1 MGALIAMDF
10 EKNNQPGEAREDA
23 PFLHWLGKNVM
34 LAVLFVIA
42 LSASASILLAVLTHH
57 GQEIVVPDFTNMKVS
72 EAEYA
77 ASMADLKVEVT
88 DSVYIRRMG
97 RGVVYTQ
104 NPKAG
109 SKVKK
114 NRRVI
119 LTINSV
125 NPRKVVMPDL
135 VGLSMRQ
142 AKAEISAR
150 GLVLGRL
157 IYVEDMAT
165 NNVLKQLLGN
175 YQVKAGA
182 QVLSGSPIDLVVGLN
197 PNDDVTYIP
206 DVTGMKYLRAVDG
219 LQTSSLNIGRLSFDK
234 SVKNYSD
241 SLDAVVTRQS
251 PSASSEP
258 VRMGSKVNLTLSKER
273 ISK

>member
-1 MGALIAMDF
+1 MGAIIAMDF

>member
-1 MGALIAMDF
+1 MGAIIAMDF

-206 DVTGMKYLRAVDG
+206 DVRGMKYLRAVDG

>member
-1 MGALIAMDF
+1 MDQ
-10 EKNNQPGEAREDA
+10 EKKNTENNDKGTN
-23 PFLHWLGKNVM
+23 FLHWLGKNVM

-142 AKAEISAR
+142 AKAELSAR

-157 IYVEDMAT
+157 IYAEDMAT

-206 DVTGMKYLRAVDG
+206 DVRGMKYLRAVDG

>member
-1 MGALIAMDF
+1 MGAIIAMDF

-42 LSASASILLAVLTHH
+42 LSASASILLAILTHH

>member
-1 MGALIAMDF
+1 MDQ
-10 EKNNQPGEAREDA
+10 EKKNTENNDKGTN
-23 PFLHWLGKNVM
+23 FLHWLGKNVM
-34 LAVLFVIA
+34 LAVLFVVA
-42 LSASASILLAVLTHH
+42 LSAAASLLLAVLTHH

-142 AKAEISAR
+142 AKAELSAR

-206 DVTGMKYLRAVDG
+206 DVRGMKYLRAVDG